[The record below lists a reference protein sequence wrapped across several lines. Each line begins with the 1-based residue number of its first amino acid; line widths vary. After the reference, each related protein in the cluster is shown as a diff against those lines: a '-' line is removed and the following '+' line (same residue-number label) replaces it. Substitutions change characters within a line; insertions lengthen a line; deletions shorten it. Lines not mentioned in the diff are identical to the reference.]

1 VAVTYSE
8 VSDLILGNI
17 PTPANAQKYV
27 DDGADEIDARIGFKY
42 ATPIAV
48 GESAEERPVRL
59 LLKRINNWLASG
71 RLIMALDGGGE
82 DDQLHQYGLYL
93 VTEANKTLDQIVNGE
108 IVLPGVDPSSPTS
121 EIVTGPQ
128 MSVGDEYSLVEG
140 FDEIFGNP
148 AKISIE
154 RTRIAPVY
162 PYPIDYIR

>member
-1 VAVTYSE
+1 MTYSE
-8 VSDLILGNI
+8 VEDLILGNI

-42 ATPIAV
+42 ATPIVV

-93 VTEANKTLDQIVNGE
+93 VTEANKTLDQIVDGE
-108 IVLPGVDPSSPTS
+108 IVLPGVDPASPSS

-128 MSVGDEYSLVEG
+128 MTTGDAYSLVEG
-140 FDEIFGNP
+140 FGEVFGNQATQTLERLRPP
-148 AKISIE
+148 A
-154 RTRIAPVY
+154 VY
-162 PYPIDYIR
+162 PYPWDYIR

>member
-1 VAVTYSE
+1 MTYSE

-27 DDGADEIDARIGFKY
+27 DDGADEIDATIGFKY

-93 VTEANKTLDQIVNGE
+93 VTEASKTLQQIVDGE
-108 IVLPGVDPSSPTS
+108 IVLPGVDPSSPSS
-121 EIVTGPQ
+121 EIVTGPL
-128 MSVGDEYSLVEG
+128 MTTGDAYSLVEG
-140 FDEIFGNP
+140 YSEVFGNP
-148 AKISIE
+148 ATNALE
-154 RTRIAPVY
+154 RPRYPVCY
-162 PYPIDYIR
+162 GPVDYIR

>member
-1 VAVTYSE
+1 MTYSE
-8 VSDLILGNI
+8 VEDLILGNI

-27 DDGADEIDARIGFKY
+27 DDGADEIDGRIGFKY
-42 ATPIAV
+42 ATPVVV

-71 RLIMALDGGGE
+71 RLIMALDSGGE

-93 VTEANKTLDQIVNGE
+93 VSEANKTLDMIASGE

-128 MSVGDEYSLVEG
+128 MTTGDAYSFVEG
-140 FDEIFGNP
+140 FGDVFGNP
-148 AKISIE
+148 AAIAIE
-154 RTRIAPVY
+154 RVRIPPVY
-162 PYPIDYIR
+162 PYPVDYIR